1 LARSLDCRRAR
12 RRAGSEGK
20 ISVEITEKQEVLIYD
35 KYGVGQRKMGRSLI
49 WVQGNVDAG
58 WACSSCTWRFPVPTL
73 LGEDA
78 KDAYDRLA
86 AAKFREHACEV
97 QAGPAAPQAN
107 RGPTLA
113 DRARRL
119 IKGGYKPKDAVE
131 VVLQETALEHRNDP
145 YVMAKAREDAE
156 DFLLKVRKGLI

>member
-1 LARSLDCRRAR
+1 
-12 RRAGSEGK
+12 
-20 ISVEITEKQEVLIYD
+20 
-35 KYGVGQRKMGRSLI
+35 MGRSLI
-49 WVQGNVDAG
+49 WVQGSVDAG

-86 AAKFREHACEV
+86 AAKFRDHKCE
-97 QAGPAAPQAN
+97 AEAPAPVPKQDT
-107 RGPTLA
+107 GPTFA
-113 DRARRL
+113 DRARTL

-131 VVLQETALEHRNDP
+131 VVLQETALEHRNEP
-145 YVMAKAREDAE
+145 NVMAKAREDAE

>member
-1 LARSLDCRRAR
+1 
-12 RRAGSEGK
+12 
-20 ISVEITEKQEVLIYD
+20 
-35 KYGVGQRKMGRSLI
+35 MGRSLI

-58 WACSSCTWRFPVPTL
+58 WACSSCPWRFPVPTL
-73 LGEDA
+73 LGDDA

-86 AAKFREHACEV
+86 AARFREHTCEAQARAAV
-97 QAGPAAPQAN
+97 PKQNAGP
-107 RGPTLA
+107 TFA
-113 DRARRL
+113 DRARIL

-145 YVMAKAREDAE
+145 SVMAKAREDAD